1 MLIPKAMWNGF
12 VQVFYWPKMFSC
24 WLGALANMSWYCC
37 VILSEFSLPSF
48 LKETILLKCC
58 SRFTFIKSKILV
70 FYYDFFFFL
79 KKKDIYIPYKEIR
92 KKKSKRK
99 LNTCLDQRQ
108 LLAILPSPFHH
119 YLRRSKHFSSFC
131 DKFLLDKW
139 NGQPD
144 FCTAHFNARCQFAS
158 MA

>member
-1 MLIPKAMWNGF
+1 MLIPKATWNGF
-12 VQVFYWPKMFSC
+12 VQIFYWPKMFSC

-70 FYYDFFFFL
+70 FYYDFFFL

-92 KKKSKRK
+92 KKKIKKEIKHLSGSEATFGHPP
-99 LNTCLDQRQ
+99 LP
-108 LLAILPSPFHH
+108 LPSLF
-119 YLRRSKHFSSFC
+119 K
-131 DKFLLDKW
+131 KIEALLFVLW
-139 NGQPD
+139 QIS
-144 FCTAHFNARCQFAS
+144 TW
-158 MA
+158 

>member
-70 FYYDFFFFL
+70 FYYDFFFL

-92 KKKSKRK
+92 KKKIKKEIKHLSGSEATFGHPP
-99 LNTCLDQRQ
+99 LP
-108 LLAILPSPFHH
+108 LPSLF
-119 YLRRSKHFSSFC
+119 K
-131 DKFLLDKW
+131 KIEALLFVLW
-139 NGQPD
+139 QIS
-144 FCTAHFNARCQFAS
+144 TW
-158 MA
+158 